1 MTSPNV
7 LPTFPSD
14 CHWQAGTRSA
24 HGACVPPT
32 RRHSCTETHP
42 PPPPTSILA
51 SAYVSSY
58 LKIVLA
64 NFRLKNIFILH
75 ALYSLWTQWQCR
87 KLINILLLR
96 EINQSPKNN
105 DHTSSQQ
112 SSAMQKC
119 DFQLSVCN
127 EKWIIKVNVI
137 QFTHTAIKKVKVPGC
152 VDHWTHRSDRIVSKT
167 KHLGNRSQPLPKTD
181 LVANPSQG
189 YDVKVWSEALEQ
201 LQAKG
206 IHRFLYC
213 FPSFVKSVRLFG
225 YF

>member
-1 MTSPNV
+1 MTSPNL

-75 ALYSLWTQWQCR
+75 TLYSLCPQWQFR

-96 EINQSPKNN
+96 EINQSPRKNN

-112 SSAMQKC
+112 SLAMQKC
-119 DFQLSVCN
+119 DFQLLVCN
-127 EKWIIKVNVI
+127 ERWIIKVNVI
-137 QFTHTAIKKVKVPGC
+137 QFTHTAIKTVEVPDC
-152 VDHWTHRSDRIVSKT
+152 VDHWTHRSDRIVST
-167 KHLGNRSQPLPKTD
+167 FFLTDPLPKTD
-181 LVANPSQG
+181 LVAKYFTG
-189 YDVKVWSEALEQ
+189 VWREGMKWSSGTASS
-201 LQAKG
+201 KG
-206 IHRFLYC
+206 N
-213 FPSFVKSVRLFG
+213 S
-225 YF
+225 